1 MGPLSV
7 AWLRVRLRERLREKP
22 AQLRELRDFGS
33 RAYVSKT
40 PKTISLTAAKNTR
53 NRATRVTTRVF
64 AQPLALPVITSR
76 NHTMS
81 EKKKA
86 GGLRQE
92 MPDAAELMDQI
103 RKVFGHEWA
112 DQALR
117 EGMRLQREH
126 ARRITEHGQVKADI
140 WLDAQRALAPT
151 LLLKEGDRQFGAMPG
166 RRPAR

>member
-1 MGPLSV
+1 MRPLSV

-22 AQLRELRDFGS
+22 AQLRELRDFGP

-40 PKTISLTAAKNTR
+40 PICISLTETKNTR
-53 NRATRVTTRVF
+53 NRATRVTTRSF

-86 GGLRQE
+86 GGLRQV

-103 RKVFGHEWA
+103 RQVFGQEWA

-126 ARRITEHGQVKADI
+126 ARRIAEHGRVKADI
-140 WLDAQRALAPT
+140 WLDAQRASAPT
-151 LLLKEGDRQFGAMPG
+151 LMLREGDRQVGAMPG